1 MPVPDEEEVKEA
13 LMKVSKK
20 VKGGSSK
27 LAEKIEKMAE
37 EIEDFVEEELKEFF
51 MDIPDMQ

>member
-1 MPVPDEEEVKEA
+1 MNEIKQTLKKA
-13 LMKVSKK
+13 GKK

-27 LAEKIEKMAE
+27 LAEKIEKIAE

>member
-1 MPVPDEEEVKEA
+1 VPDEEEIKQA
-13 LMKVSKK
+13 LKNVGNKF
-20 VKGGSSK
+20 KGGSSK

-51 MDIPDMQ
+51 MDIPEMQ

>member
-1 MPVPDEEEVKEA
+1 
-13 LMKVSKK
+13 
-20 VKGGSSK
+20 
-27 LAEKIEKMAE
+27 MAE

>member
-1 MPVPDEEEVKEA
+1 MEIKQT
-13 LMKVSKK
+13 LKKVGKK